1 MGPAR
6 LQLAGLRSVAL
17 PVLVFLATSPCGA
30 ADLPPAPKP
39 ASQAAGPSVPL
50 DLSLG
55 DVTHYFDA
63 TELATPL
70 PEKLLEEIIV
80 NGRRPEPLPEHRV
93 IPQALGALIYA
104 ATNPLDAWRILVP
117 DPNFVIPDRS
127 EDDVKD
133 PPGAFRGRIL
143 EPGAIYD

>member
-6 LQLAGLRSVAL
+6 LLHARLRYVAL
-17 PVLVFLATSPCGA
+17 AVLVFPATSPCGA
-30 ADLPPAPKP
+30 ADLPRAPSP
-39 ASQAAGPSVPL
+39 ASKAANPTASL

-55 DVTHYFDA
+55 DVTRYFDA
-63 TELATPL
+63 AELATPL
-70 PEKLLEEIIV
+70 PEKVLEEIIV
-80 NGRRPEPLPEHRV
+80 NGQRPEPLPERRV

-117 DPNFVIPDRS
+117 DPNFEIPERS
-127 EDDVKD
+127 EDDTRD